1 MRRICVFAGSSL
13 GAHPEYVAAARELG
27 RTLARDG
34 IGLVYGGGSIGLMGV
49 LADSVLDASGEVIGV
64 IPQRLATREI
74 AHQQL
79 ADLRVVGS
87 MHERKA
93 LMAEL
98 ADGFIALPG
107 GLGTLEELLEVTTWA
122 QLGLHAKPIG
132 LLDVRGYF
140 APLVTLIE
148 RAVAEGFV
156 AAENRGLLI
165 VASDVPRLLA
175 QLRTY
180 VSPRG
185 FRPLIRLE
193 ET

>member
-13 GAHPEYVAAARELG
+13 GAHPEYVTAARELG
-27 RTLARDG
+27 RTLAADG

-49 LADSVLDASGEVIGV
+49 LADSVLEADGEVIGI
-64 IPQRLATREI
+64 IPRRLATREI
-74 AHQQL
+74 AHQHL

-107 GLGTLEELLEVTTWA
+107 GFGTLDELLEITTWA

-140 APLVTLIE
+140 APLVTLVE
-148 RAVAEGFV
+148 RAVVEGFV
-156 AAENRGLLI
+156 AAENRGLLV
-165 VASDVPRLLA
+165 VASDVRHLLA
-175 QLRTY
+175 QMRTY
-180 VSPRG
+180 VTPRG
-185 FRPLIRLE
+185 FRPLIRPE

>member
-107 GLGTLEELLEVTTWA
+107 GLGTHEELLEVTTWA

-156 AAENRGLLI
+156 AAENSGLLI

-185 FRPLIRLE
+185 FRPRIRLE
-193 ET
+193 GT

>member
-1 MRRICVFAGSSL
+1 MRRICVFAGSSV
-13 GAHPEYVAAARELG
+13 GAHPEYAAAARALG
-27 RTLARDG
+27 GTLAADG

-49 LADSVLDASGEVIGV
+49 LADSVLEADGEVIGI
-64 IPQRLATREI
+64 IPRRLATREI
-74 AHQQL
+74 AHQHL

-107 GLGTLEELLEVTTWA
+107 GFGTLDELLEITTWA

-140 APLVTLIE
+140 APLVTLVE
-148 RAVAEGFV
+148 RAVVEGFV

-165 VASDVPRLLA
+165 VASDVSPLLA
-175 QLRTY
+175 QMRTY
-180 VSPRG
+180 VPPHG

>member
-140 APLVTLIE
+140 APLITLIE

-156 AAENRGLLI
+156 AAENSGLLI

>member
-1 MRRICVFAGSSL
+1 
-13 GAHPEYVAAARELG
+13 
-27 RTLARDG
+27 
-34 IGLVYGGGSIGLMGV
+34 YGGGSIGLMGV

-74 AHQQL
+74 AHQRL

-107 GLGTLEELLEVTTWA
+107 GFGTLEELLEVTTWA

-140 APLVTLIE
+140 GPLVALVE
-148 RAVAEGFV
+148 RAAAEGFV
-156 AAENRGLLI
+156 APENRGLLI
-165 VASDVPRLLA
+165 VASAVDRLLA
-175 QLRTY
+175 DLRAY
-180 VSPRG
+180 VPPRG
-185 FRPLIRLE
+185 FRPFIRPE